1 MSQSLHNFIT
11 SNYFCGNGEFD
22 IMKWK
27 RSTQNFTNILG
38 FFGFINMCFFQ
49 TKNLYFSLFFRYDD
63 VEAKSPATHWRD
75 PGLSSAARLDNQDQ
89 SGWQGY
95 FQLVMAH
102 QRLGKMLIRSNI
114 ALFSNFLYICTI
126 IRWHYGHDHFC
137 CKIFEKFKDFLN
149 YFENQMI

>member
-75 PGLSSAARLDNQDQ
+75 PGLSSAARLD
-89 SGWQGY
+89 
-95 FQLVMAH
+95 
-102 QRLGKMLIRSNI
+102 K
-114 ALFSNFLYICTI
+114 
-126 IRWHYGHDHFC
+126 
-137 CKIFEKFKDFLN
+137 
-149 YFENQMI
+149 